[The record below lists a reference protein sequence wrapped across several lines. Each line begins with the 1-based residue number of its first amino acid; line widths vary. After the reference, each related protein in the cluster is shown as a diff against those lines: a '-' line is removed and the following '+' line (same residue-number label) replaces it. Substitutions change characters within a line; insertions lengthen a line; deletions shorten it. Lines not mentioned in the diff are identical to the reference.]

1 LYPVTGPATN
11 RAVTYY
17 EDNLTFTQDTID
29 DLVGQA
35 KSAKTQVTLA
45 KDLLPWLSIG
55 SGIVLIA
62 LGVFLALRKVSQC
75 APAAEEKASS
85 GSQSG

>member
-1 LYPVTGPATN
+1 M
-11 RAVTYY
+11 TYKDVNFY

-45 KDLLPWLSIG
+45 KNLLPWLSIG
-55 SGIVLIA
+55 GGILLV
-62 LGVFLALRKVSQC
+62 GVGIFLARKSSQA
-75 APAAEEKASS
+75 APTAGVTE
-85 GSQSG
+85 

>member
-1 LYPVTGPATN
+1 
-11 RAVTYY
+11 
-17 EDNLTFTQDTID
+17 
-29 DLVGQA
+29 
-35 KSAKTQVTLA
+35 
-45 KDLLPWLSIG
+45 
-55 SGIVLIA
+55 LIA